1 MPSFAIGC
9 EERRM
14 LEPALGLIVSLL
26 LGGYLL
32 FTLIR
37 PERF

>member
-1 MPSFAIGC
+1 MRSPSTGC
-9 EERRM
+9 EDVAM
-14 LEPALGLIVSLL
+14 DPIIGLIVALA

-32 FTLIR
+32 VTLLR

>member
-1 MPSFAIGC
+1 MFDPT
-9 EERRM
+9 
-14 LEPALGLIVSLL
+14 LGLVVALA

-32 FTLIR
+32 VTLVR

>member
-1 MPSFAIGC
+1 VR
-9 EERRM
+9 ERRM
-14 LEPALGLIVSLL
+14 LEPIFGLIVSLF

-32 FTLIR
+32 FTLVR